1 MGLTITKKG
10 LLNTHIEKKEEIG
23 GRQSD
28 LYDLLIIVS
37 VSRSINL
44 APDLKKYYFTSL
56 YSIFYLL

>member
-10 LLNTHIEKKEEIG
+10 LLNTHIKKKEEIG

-28 LYDLLIIVS
+28 LYDPLIILS

-44 APDLKKYYFTSL
+44 APDLTKYYFTSL